1 MRSLER
7 RLVVVLAVAL
17 LTLFGFLFWASV
29 TAVRSLSEAY
39 VLTRLEHD
47 AEALIA
53 AFGPNPRGQARLREG
68 RITPI
73 YQQPLSGHYFVLRFD
88 DATTLRS
95 RSLWDEVLPISPLDV
110 GAVEVQQLAGPG
122 GQLLL
127 ARTAGYAKGGQRFT
141 LLVAEDLAPMTQ
153 QIQRLQLTVLGLLA
167 LALLAILLVQRF
179 ILRRGFQALDQVRE
193 EMQQVAIGTQQQVE
207 ELGPSEIRPLTIE
220 VNRLLR
226 QLQQRLLRS
235 RQALGNLAHALK
247 SPLSLLVHD
256 IGSLPM
262 AADQR
267 KRLSERLARIG
278 QLIERELKR
287 ARSASDGAGQHF
299 APAQHVP
306 ELIDAVSQLY
316 RERGL
321 EIAVGP
327 LPERRLPL
335 DYEDMLELLGNL
347 LDNACKWASRRVH
360 INVVV
365 KNGVKLV
372 VADDGPGVA
381 DEARTSLLR
390 RGSRLDEQEPGHGLG
405 LAIVKDLVADYQGTL
420 ELRRSPDLG
429 GLEVCVLLPLR
440 NDPMRNAASAPRFE

>member
-7 RLVVVLAVAL
+7 RLVVGLAVAL
-17 LTLFGFLFWASV
+17 LTFFGFLCLASV
-29 TAVRSLSEAY
+29 TALRSLSEAY

-47 AEALIA
+47 AEALVA
-53 AFGPNPRGQARLREG
+53 AVGPNPRGKVRLREG

-73 YQQPLSGHYFVLRFD
+73 YEQPLSGHYFVLRFD

-110 GAVEVQQLAGPG
+110 GAVEVRQLAGPG
-122 GQLLL
+122 GQQLL
-127 ARTAGYAKGGQRFT
+127 ARSAGYAKGGQGFT

-153 QIQRLQLTVLGLLA
+153 QIQRFQFTVLGLLA
-167 LALLAILLVQRF
+167 LALLAIVLVQRY
-179 ILRRGFQALDQVRE
+179 ILRRGFLALDQVRE
-193 EMQQVAIGTQQQVE
+193 EMQEVAVGTRQQVE

-226 QLQQRLLRS
+226 QLQQRLQRS

-256 IGSLPM
+256 IESLPM
-262 AADQR
+262 GADR
-267 KRLSERLARIG
+267 RRRLSERLARIG

-287 ARSASDGAGQHF
+287 ARSASDGPGQRF
-299 APAQHVP
+299 APARHVP
-306 ELIDAVSQLY
+306 ELVDAVSQLY

-321 EIAVGP
+321 EIAVGQ
-327 LPERRLPL
+327 LPEPMLPL

-347 LDNACKWASRRVH
+347 LDNACKWANRRVRVD
-360 INVVV
+360 VVV
-365 KNGVKLV
+365 NQGLKLIV
-372 VADDGPGVA
+372 SDDGPGVA
-381 DEARTSLLR
+381 EAARAGLLR

-405 LAIVKDLVADYQGTL
+405 LAIVKDLVADYQGKL
-420 ELRRSPDLG
+420 ELRRSSDLG
-429 GLEVCVLLPLR
+429 GLEVCVQLPLR
-440 NDPMRNAASAPRFE
+440 NGQIDH